1 MAGEDMLT
9 SVALELSD
17 PVPADLRAEAAARP
31 VASEPDRRAFDAMVA
46 EHLPALRTRAG
57 QLCRRHVDPDDVIQD
72 ALVRAFRGR
81 DQLRD
86 RDRAR
91 GWLLS
96 IVTNTFIDA
105 LRKQRSRPD
114 QAELPAESP
123 APAPEEPTAALPWQ
137 QLGEAELR
145 AAIARLPDELRD
157 TYRMFALENLDYV
170 AIAAAQNIP
179 KATVGTRLLRARKR
193 LRALLAAELEAR

>member
-1 MAGEDMLT
+1 MLT
-9 SVALELSD
+9 AVALPSEALPGERAVAPTVSD
-17 PVPADLRAEAAARP
+17 R
-31 VASEPDRRAFDAMVA
+31 DRRAFDAMVA
-46 EHLPALRTRAG
+46 EHLASLRARAT

-86 RDRAR
+86 HARAR
-91 GWLLS
+91 AWLLS

-114 QAELPAESP
+114 QAELPAE
-123 APAPEEPTAALPWQ
+123 APAPVPDEPTEALPWQ

-145 AAIARLPDELRD
+145 AAIARLPDELRE
-157 TYRMFALENLDYV
+157 TYRMFALENRDYV

-193 LRALLAAELEAR
+193 LRALLAAELEGR

>member
-1 MAGEDMLT
+1 MLT